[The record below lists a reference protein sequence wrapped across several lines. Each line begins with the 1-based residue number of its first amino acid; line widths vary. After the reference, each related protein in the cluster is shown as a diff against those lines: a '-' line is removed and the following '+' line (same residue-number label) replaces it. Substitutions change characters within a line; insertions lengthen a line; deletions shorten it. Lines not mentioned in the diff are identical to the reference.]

1 VVIDSRNW
9 EKLNAERRIVRV
21 ANRVITRNGRRCL
34 REVDTDF
41 DASSDRYAVV
51 AVAS

>member
-1 VVIDSRNW
+1 MTRPGGHVVIDSRNW

-21 ANRVITRNGRRCL
+21 AKRVITRN
-34 REVDTDF
+34 
-41 DASSDRYAVV
+41 V